1 MAAGPR
7 GYYSTRVKVRNL
19 AETRR
24 FPSTVQKRAV
34 LDRMH
39 SRHIRYGDRVR
50 TIKFIGVST
59 AGSSIHQVFP
69 RWARLLGVDAEVV
82 GVDVPRGPDAH
93 ARLRDA
99 LSAIRAD
106 ERCLGAVVTS
116 WKSALY
122 QVTATDFDELDE
134 LAAEC
139 HEVNAVRRHED
150 GRLSG
155 YARDPIS
162 VGRVVD
168 GIWPERDADLLCL
181 GSGGTA
187 IALGRHLLARG
198 QRGRLQFIDREP
210 AQTSHFT
217 EVMRTVMRTVMGSV
231 AGEGALNVDGT
242 VCIEAKAVD
251 GPYDDLVAGARPGT
265 LIVNA
270 TGAGKDRAGSP
281 VTDNVEF
288 PRESVFWDLNYR
300 GELGMLAA
308 ARRQADDQDLRV
320 HDGLSLFC
328 HGWAAALSAVL
339 GLPDDPGLADAFAAE
354 LPRAGSR

>member
-7 GYYSTRVKVRNL
+7 GYYSAGVKVRNL

-24 FPSTVQKRAV
+24 FRSAGLSVVATSAPKPSA

-39 SRHIRYGDRVR
+39 SRHIRYGVRVR

-93 ARLRDA
+93 ARLREE

-122 QVTATDFDELDE
+122 QAAATDFDDLDG
-134 LAAEC
+134 LAVEC
-139 HEVNAVRRHED
+139 HEVNAVRRHAD

-217 EVMRTVMRTVMGSV
+217 DVMAAV
-231 AGEGALNVDGT
+231 AGDTPSDIG
-242 VCIEAKAVD
+242 AKAAD
-251 GPYDDLVAGARPGT
+251 GPYDELVAGARPGS

-281 VTDNVEF
+281 VTDSVEF

-308 ARRQADDQDLRV
+308 ARTQADARTLRV

-328 HGWAAALSAVL
+328 HGWAAALSAVFD
-339 GLPDDPGLADAFAAE
+339 LPDDPGLADEFAAE
-354 LPRAGSR
+354 LPGAGSQ

>member
-1 MAAGPR
+1 
-7 GYYSTRVKVRNL
+7 
-19 AETRR
+19 
-24 FPSTVQKRAV
+24 
-34 LDRMH
+34 MH
-39 SRHIRYGDRVR
+39 SRHIRYRGRVR

-69 RWARLLGVDAEVV
+69 RWAQLLGVNAEVV

-93 ARLRDA
+93 ARLREA

-122 QVTATDFDELDE
+122 QVASTDFDDLDG
-134 LAAEC
+134 LAVEC

-162 VGRVVD
+162 VGQVVD

-198 QRGRLQFIDREP
+198 QGGRLQFIDREP

-217 EVMRTVMRTVMGSV
+217 DVIGTV
-231 AGEGALNVDGT
+231 AGDGPFN
-242 VCIEAKAVD
+242 IEAKAAD

-281 VTDNVEF
+281 VTDGVEF
-288 PRESVFWDLNYR
+288 PRECVFWDLNYR
-300 GELGMLAA
+300 GELGMLAT
-308 ARRQADDQDLRV
+308 ARMQADAHKLRV

-354 LPRAGSR
+354 LPGAGSE